1 MVAVDEKMA
10 EKEVDVLVLGAG
22 PCGIG
27 AAHRLNQNGH
37 EDWLLMAD
45 CAEVGG
51 LALTEETKEGFL
63 FVSSYL
69 IYYVLKESVL
79 VNIL

>member
-27 AAHRLNQNGH
+27 AAHRLNQ
-37 EDWLLMAD
+37 
-45 CAEVGG
+45 
-51 LALTEETKEGFL
+51 
-63 FVSSYL
+63 
-69 IYYVLKESVL
+69 
-79 VNIL
+79 